1 MASATRRNKVLP
13 SKKNRFTALKAS
25 RYDNIPNTMHG
36 SSDIKSEVTD
46 DSRESME
53 QLSGDEN
60 DSSVSRLKSR
70 TPSSRDLKS
79 APRDNKGKNS
89 TQYVESSRYS
99 LEETERRLEENE
111 QFIID
116 LLSRTQPHH
125 DHSYTTIFGK
135 KKSFNSIEFLSASDE
150 EIEEEDDENVKF
162 YCGRE
167 IIRPKRIAE
176 PILCLGNVSVM
187 DELSGYGHDEASKT
201 IIVCAE
207 EIVGDRTESPS
218 LFEESNNRK
227 GHNGQSMY

>member
-1 MASATRRNKVLP
+1 L
-13 SKKNRFTALKAS
+13 
-25 RYDNIPNTMHG
+25 
-36 SSDIKSEVTD
+36 
-46 DSRESME
+46 
-53 QLSGDEN
+53 
-60 DSSVSRLKSR
+60 
-70 TPSSRDLKS
+70 
-79 APRDNKGKNS
+79 RDNNGKNS

-176 PILCLGNVSVM
+176 PMFFPLLSLGADFRSLLEGCLAFNLLTDESFSSPDSCSILSLLSSVN
-187 DELSGYGHDEASKT
+187 
-201 IIVCAE
+201 
-207 EIVGDRTESPS
+207 S
-218 LFEESNNRK
+218 LFISDEPSIVLGMLSYLLAFNAVNLFTCKSLILIVIFILSNC
-227 GHNGQSMY
+227 